1 MMHQVRIPI
10 PFILLSHK
18 GGENMP
24 SYNLHPRS
32 YNYVSGY
39 QYNDANHPTEH
50 CMDDDLNT
58 YWSISDYSASHMTRT
73 LYDFDFSVIPNNE
86 IVTDVTV
93 SLRYLNNHSGKV
105 NFRPVSALE
114 KGVTSPT
121 NTIGYKAVAAPKA
134 ASVTTYKYSL
144 LDKTTEVIGVVKYL
158 NDNKNALVSG
168 SKIFGLYYESTAPS
182 TSNPVLIYDLSLV
195 IETEVTGSLIYNG
208 SSNITSAYLG
218 NTKLNGIYLGSQKLL

>member
-1 MMHQVRIPI
+1 
-10 PFILLSHK
+10 
-18 GGENMP
+18 MP

-50 CMDDDLNT
+50 CMDDDLST
-58 YWSISDYSASHMTRT
+58 YWSISDYSAAHMART
-73 LYDFDFSVIPNNE
+73 LYNFDFSIIPNNE
-86 IVTDVTV
+86 IVTDVIV
-93 SLRYLNNHSGKV
+93 SLRYLDNHSGKV
-105 NFRPVSALE
+105 KFTPVSALE

-121 NTIGYKAVAAPKA
+121 NTIGYEKVAAPKA
-134 ASVTTYKYSL
+134 ASATTYKYSL
-144 LDKTTEVIGVVKYL
+144 LDTLGGEPIGVVKYI

-182 TSNPVLIYDLSLV
+182 SSSPVLIYDLSLD

-218 NTKLNGIYLGSQKLL
+218 NTKLNGIYLGSNKLL